1 MIRGAPVWVETAQH
15 DRSSRSGRA
24 RLGAKAVPLHTISML
39 ITRTSY
45 DRPAYL
51 DSRVNHP
58 SDTAHAGMMVVR
70 SIDLE
75 AALSP
80 LRGSLGQTALDGR
93 PAAQIKRDI
102 IAATPLA
109 IDPSTEYTWYGRHQK
124 KLADDPNAPAEI
136 RRLALD
142 MHGKLPSG
150 QRNLSGPRV
159 DLSRRETH
167 DKFWLGLLQRESV
180 AAAIVSK
187 TLAVQHRWGADIAL
201 PPVPAIRDAAGLE
214 VSDKINRL
222 ARAVWTG
229 DTCADYTILTPEFF
243 SSESH
248 VDALMER
255 LLSLDSRLNVLKI
268 KNHTLEQ
275 VPKVEERVMF
285 KKILE
290 VVNEAKLIDRNRIF
304 ILLEAG
310 HAMYPAAA
318 GGFDIVSTSMTG
330 IDYESPGYEQG
341 GSGHGHYYS
350 PRHMTTLKWPSAK
363 KLLSKNGLPCSC
375 EVCRRMKPDISKDEW
390 NLQRR
395 AHYVHCT
402 GRMLAELTR
411 LVGDRKIE
419 LARQRIAKSAIS
431 NFVGVLPY
439 LH

>member
-1 MIRGAPVWVETAQH
+1 MIRGDRVWVEEAQR
-15 DRSSRSGRA
+15 DRSSRSGRV

-58 SDTAHAGMMVVR
+58 SDTAHAGMMAVR

-93 PAAQIKRDI
+93 PAAQLKRDLI
-102 IAATPLA
+102 DATPLV
-109 IDPSTEYTWYGRHQK
+109 IDPSTDYTWYERHQER
-124 KLADDPNAPAEI
+124 LADDLNAPVEI
-136 RRLALD
+136 RRLARD
-142 MHGKLPSG
+142 MHAKLPTG
-150 QRNLSGPRV
+150 QRSLSSPRT

-167 DKFWLGLLQRESV
+167 DRFWLGLLRRDSD
-180 AAAIVSK
+180 AASIVSK

-201 PPVPAIRDAAGLE
+201 PPVPAIRDAAALE

-248 VDALMER
+248 VDALTER
-255 LLSLDSRLNVLKI
+255 LLSLDARLNVLKI

-290 VVNEAKLIDRNRIF
+290 AANEAKLIDRNRVF
-304 ILLEAG
+304 VLLEAG

-330 IDYESPGYEQG
+330 VDYESPGYKPG
-341 GSGHGHYYS
+341 GSGRGHYYS

-363 KLLSKNGLPCSC
+363 RLMSKNELPCGC
-375 EVCRRMKPDISKDEW
+375 EVCRRMKPDISKDGW
-390 NLQRR
+390 NLERR
-395 AHYVHCT
+395 SHYVHCT
-402 GRMLAELTR
+402 SRMLAELTS
-411 LVGDRKIE
+411 LVGDQRME

-431 NFVGVLPY
+431 NFAGVLPY
-439 LH
+439 VH